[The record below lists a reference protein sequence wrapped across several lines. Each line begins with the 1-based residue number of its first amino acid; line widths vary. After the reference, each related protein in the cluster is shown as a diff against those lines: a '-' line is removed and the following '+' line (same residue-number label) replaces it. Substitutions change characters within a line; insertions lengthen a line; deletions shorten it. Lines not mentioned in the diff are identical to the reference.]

1 MEYISITKNL
11 NAKIKKEK
19 EDKKMKAIFFI
30 AMGAWLLSVGAGI
43 IQMLREGVPSE
54 KGHVNWGA
62 IIALIG
68 AVPVV
73 TLGWLAGF

>member
-1 MEYISITKNL
+1 
-11 NAKIKKEK
+11 
-19 EDKKMKAIFFI
+19 MKAIFFM
-30 AMGAWLLSVGAGI
+30 ALGAWLLCVGAGI

-54 KGHVNWGA
+54 KGRVNWGA
-62 IIALIG
+62 IVALLG

>member
-1 MEYISITKNL
+1 
-11 NAKIKKEK
+11 
-19 EDKKMKAIFFI
+19 MKAIFFM
-30 AMGAWLLSVGAGI
+30 ALGAWLFCVGAGI

-54 KGHVNWGA
+54 NGRVNWGA

-73 TLGWLAGF
+73 ILGWLAGF